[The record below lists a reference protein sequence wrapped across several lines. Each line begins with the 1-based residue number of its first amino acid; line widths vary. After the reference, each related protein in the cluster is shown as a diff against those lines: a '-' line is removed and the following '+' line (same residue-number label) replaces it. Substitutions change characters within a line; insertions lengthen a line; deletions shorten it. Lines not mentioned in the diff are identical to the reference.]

1 MNSIGGSSNSDS
13 SYDILP
19 SDHVLEKVAAE
30 VDLILQIATALD
42 QRLGTA
48 LEGLPAL
55 STQASAVQDLD
66 LLVQSLDDVKR
77 VIKLL
82 ATNGA
87 SEQRSLAS
95 VDVIKRA
102 VKLEAIRERLT
113 SGCGHSPVAGKKLEE
128 SGSVELF

>member
-19 SDHVLEKVAAE
+19 SDYVLEKVAAE

-42 QRLGTA
+42 RCLGTA
-48 LEGLPAL
+48 LEELPAL

-82 ATNGA
+82 AKNGA
-87 SEQRSLAS
+87 SEKRSLAS
-95 VDVIKRA
+95 VDVKRA

>member
-42 QRLGTA
+42 QCLGAA
-48 LEGLPAL
+48 LEELPAL

-82 ATNGA
+82 AKNGA
-87 SEQRSLAS
+87 SEKRSLAS
-95 VDVIKRA
+95 VDVKRA

-113 SGCGHSPVAGKKLEE
+113 SGCGHSPLAGKKLEE

>member
-42 QRLGTA
+42 QCLGAA
-48 LEGLPAL
+48 LEELPAL

-66 LLVQSLDDVKR
+66 LLVQSLGDVKR
-77 VIKLL
+77 IIKLL

-87 SEQRSLAS
+87 SEQWSLAS
-95 VDVIKRA
+95 VDVKRA

-113 SGCGHSPVAGKKLEE
+113 SGCGHSPLAGKKLEE

>member
-42 QRLGTA
+42 QRIGTA
-48 LEGLPAL
+48 LEELPAL

-66 LLVQSLDDVKR
+66 LLVQSLDDVQR

-95 VDVIKRA
+95 MDVKRA

>member
-42 QRLGTA
+42 QCLGTA
-48 LEGLPAL
+48 LEELPAL

-95 VDVIKRA
+95 VDVKRA

>member
-42 QRLGTA
+42 QRIGTA
-48 LEGLPAL
+48 LEELPAL
-55 STQASAVQDLD
+55 CTQASAVQDLD
-66 LLVQSLDDVKR
+66 LLVQSLGDVKR

-82 ATNGA
+82 AKNGA
-87 SEQRSLAS
+87 SEKRSLAS
-95 VDVIKRA
+95 VDIKRA

-113 SGCGHSPVAGKKLEE
+113 SGVSHSSVAVKKLEE